1 MKVRL
6 GWPWRGG
13 GAPALAALPWMLA
26 GMAVMVQRADATA
39 VAPEAALVA
48 EKRQSEVVELVPPG
62 GTTVTAEGQPAQT
75 EQPRGS
81 AGDVRGTVVIFGN
94 LTVADAIRI
103 AVAHNPQLQGTLQER
118 VRTRGAAGETFAGFL
133 PDLNLTGS
141 YFRRVKVPSAA
152 FGPITIPFGAPDN
165 WTFGATFT
173 QPLYLGGS
181 VINAYRAAR
190 VGQQVAE
197 EQIRRVTQEVIF
209 QVRKSYYDILV
220 AVEFL
225 AADRERRDRA
235 QAFLSDVE
243 KRFGQGV
250 ASNFDVLRAR
260 VELANAEASL
270 IRSQNS
276 LHLNQTS
283 FLRVLGASQES
294 QVVLVDRLVHE
305 PLQPA
310 VEEAMRQALLN
321 RPEVLSSNLA
331 VKAQTYQVEG
341 TKAGLLPKV
350 FLIGDYG
357 LTNPPVTGLGAGWD
371 DEFRAMVSFEFPL
384 FEGGATAARLVQQRA
399 LLEQFRVA
407 VRDAEEQ
414 VLLDVTQAFLSL
426 EDAEEFVRSQ
436 SVNLQQAEEGLRLA
450 EAGYREGVTK
460 QVEVLDARTALSD
473 ARKNF
478 SQALYGHMVARLA
491 LERATGALTGAAES
505 EEAAP

>member
-1 MKVRL
+1 MKARL
-6 GWPWRGG
+6 GWPWRGTG
-13 GAPALAALPWMLA
+13 ALAVAALAWMLA
-26 GMAVMVQRADATA
+26 GMAVVVGGADATV
-39 VAPEAALVA
+39 VAPEAALAA
-48 EKRQSEVVELVPPG
+48 EERQSGVVELVPPG
-62 GTTVTAEGQPAQT
+62 GTTAAAGVHPAGTARPKGTA
-75 EQPRGS
+75 S
-81 AGDVRGTVVIFGN
+81 DLSGTVVISGN

-103 AVAHNPQLQGTLQER
+103 ALTHNPQLQSIRQGRE
-118 VRTRGAAGETFAGFL
+118 RTRGVAGEAFAGFL
-133 PDLNLTGS
+133 PDLNLSGS
-141 YFRRVKVPSAA
+141 YFRRVDVPR
-152 FGPITIPFGAPDN
+152 GPTGPLGLPDN

-173 QPLYLGGS
+173 QPLYLGGA

-197 EQIRRVTQEVIF
+197 EQIRRVTQEVVF

-294 QVVLVDRLVHE
+294 DVVLVDRLVHE

-321 RPEVLSSNLA
+321 RPEVLSSKLT

-350 FLIGDYG
+350 LLVGNYLLG
-357 LTNPPVTGLGAGWD
+357 NPPVSGAGGPWD
-371 DEFRAMVSFEFPL
+371 DEFQGILSFEVPL

-414 VLLDVTQAFLSL
+414 VLLDVTQAFLTL

-460 QVEVLDARTALSD
+460 QVEVLDARSALAD

-478 SQALYGHMVARLA
+478 SQAVYSHMLARLA
-491 LERATGALTGAAES
+491 LERATGALAGAGGS
-505 EEAAP
+505 EEGAP